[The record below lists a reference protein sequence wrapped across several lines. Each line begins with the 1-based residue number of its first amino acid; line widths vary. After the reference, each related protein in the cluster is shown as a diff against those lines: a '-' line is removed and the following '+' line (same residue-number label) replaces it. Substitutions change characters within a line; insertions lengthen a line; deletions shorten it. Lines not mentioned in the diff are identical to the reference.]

1 MLIVSSGAQLD
12 GVSWMY
18 LIRYCQLDK
27 DSMLMMMMMMMI
39 MMMMILMMMMMM
51 MMMMKMMMM
60 ILMMMMMKM
69 KIVEQVLVPKVNY
82 SLELIQAS

>member
-27 DSMLMMMMMMMI
+27 DSTLMMMMMMMI
-39 MMMMILMMMMMM
+39 MMMMILMM

>member
-27 DSMLMMMMMMMI
+27 DSTLMMMMMMMMMI

-51 MMMMKMMMM
+51 KMMIM

>member
-27 DSMLMMMMMMMI
+27 DSTMMMMMMI
-39 MMMMILMMMMMM
+39 IMMMILMM

>member
-27 DSMLMMMMMMMI
+27 DSTLMMMMMMMI
-39 MMMMILMMMMMM
+39 MMMMILMM

-82 SLELIQAS
+82 SLELIQAT

>member
-27 DSMLMMMMMMMI
+27 DSTLMMMMMMI
-39 MMMMILMMMMMM
+39 MMMMILMM

>member
-27 DSMLMMMMMMMI
+27 DSTLMMMMMI
-39 MMMMILMMMMMM
+39 MMMMILMMMML
-51 MMMMKMMMM
+51 MKMMMIRM
-60 ILMMMMMKM
+60 IKLFAVVIFMM
-69 KIVEQVLVPKVNY
+69 IWL
-82 SLELIQAS
+82 

>member
-27 DSMLMMMMMMMI
+27 DSTLMMMMMTMI

-51 MMMMKMMMM
+51 KMMMM
-60 ILMMMMMKM
+60 ILMMMKM

>member
-27 DSMLMMMMMMMI
+27 DSTLMMMMMMMI
-39 MMMMILMMMMMM
+39 MMM

-60 ILMMMMMKM
+60 ILMMMMMMMKM

>member
-27 DSMLMMMMMMMI
+27 DSTLMILI

-51 MMMMKMMMM
+51 KMMMMMMKMM
-60 ILMMMMMKM
+60 
-69 KIVEQVLVPKVNY
+69 IVTLWSENIVDWLPPARQP
-82 SLELIQAS
+82 A

>member
-27 DSMLMMMMMMMI
+27 DSTLMMMMMI
-39 MMMMILMMMMMM
+39 MMMMILMM

>member
-27 DSMLMMMMMMMI
+27 DSTLMMMMMMMI
-39 MMMMILMMMMMM
+39 MMMMILMMM

>member
-27 DSMLMMMMMMMI
+27 DSTLMMMMMI
-39 MMMMILMMMMMM
+39 MMLMILMM

>member
-27 DSMLMMMMMMMI
+27 DSMLTIMI
-39 MMMMILMMMMMM
+39 MMMILMMMMMIWM
-51 MMMMKMMMM
+51 MMMMKME
-60 ILMMMMMKM
+60 
-69 KIVEQVLVPKVNY
+69 IVEQVLVPKVNY

>member
-27 DSMLMMMMMMMI
+27 DSTLMIMIMMMMMMMI
-39 MMMMILMMMMMM
+39 MMMMILMI
-51 MMMMKMMMM
+51 MMMMKMTMM
-60 ILMMMMMKM
+60 ILKMMMMKM

>member
-39 MMMMILMMMMMM
+39 RMMMIL

-69 KIVEQVLVPKVNY
+69 KIVEQVLVLKVNY

>member
-27 DSMLMMMMMMMI
+27 DSTLMMMMMI
-39 MMMMILMMMMMM
+39 MMMMILMMM

>member
-27 DSMLMMMMMMMI
+27 DSTLMMMMMMMI
-39 MMMMILMMMMMM
+39 MMMMILMI
-51 MMMMKMMMM
+51 MMMMKMTMM
-60 ILMMMMMKM
+60 ILKMMMMKM

>member
-27 DSMLMMMMMMMI
+27 DSTLMIMIMMMMMMMI

-51 MMMMKMMMM
+51 KMMMM
-60 ILMMMMMKM
+60 ILMMMKM

>member
-27 DSMLMMMMMMMI
+27 DSTLMMMMMI
-39 MMMMILMMMMMM
+39 MMILMM

>member
-27 DSMLMMMMMMMI
+27 DSTLMIMIMMMMMMMMMI
-39 MMMMILMMMMMM
+39 MMMIILMVMIMMMVI
-51 MMMMKMMMM
+51 M
-60 ILMMMMMKM
+60 IGDNLA
-69 KIVEQVLVPKVNY
+69 V
-82 SLELIQAS
+82 S